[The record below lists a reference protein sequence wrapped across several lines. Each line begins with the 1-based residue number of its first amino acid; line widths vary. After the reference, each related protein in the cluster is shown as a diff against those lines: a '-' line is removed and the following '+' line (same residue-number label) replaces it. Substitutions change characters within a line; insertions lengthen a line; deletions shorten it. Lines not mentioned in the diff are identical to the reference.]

1 MNDLTIPSI
10 WIRRISGRVK
20 YNYLSISLPL
30 LGSHYYH
37 NHTQGWKSATFLVL
51 FCAAF
56 IVWTVQHHFLMLGNH
71 IFDHHNLK
79 LITHCMAESIDS
91 LVSTLAHW
99 GMWLG
104 WPWRVW
110 ADRRRSTGHLSQ
122 IHNSDEKPFLGISW
136 YIVKS
141 MWLEE
146 MAAIV
151 KDAAGVLSFWL
162 CASLWCGLWESSRW
176 KVGGNKQNTMWH
188 SYNFKISLIFGL
200 THP

>member
-1 MNDLTIPSI
+1 MFSPS
-10 WIRRISGRVK
+10 S
-20 YNYLSISLPL
+20 LSLPRL
-30 LGSHYYH
+30 KICHFLSFILCCIWKHHLSDSVNCPASLPIASKSHF
-37 NHTQGWKSATFLVL
+37 WKSQSKAY
-51 FCAAF
+51 
-56 IVWTVQHHFLMLGNH
+56 
-71 IFDHHNLK
+71 
-79 LITHCMAESIDS
+79 HCMAESIDS

-99 GMWLG
+99 GRWLG

-151 KDAAGVLSFWL
+151 KDAAGVLSFWPR
-162 CASLWCGLWESSRW
+162 ASLWCCLWESSRW

-188 SYNFKISLIFGL
+188 SYNFKIS
-200 THP
+200 

>member
-1 MNDLTIPSI
+1 MFSPS
-10 WIRRISGRVK
+10 S
-20 YNYLSISLPL
+20 LSLPRL
-30 LGSHYYH
+30 KICHFLSFILCCIWKHNLSDSVNCPASLPIASKSHF
-37 NHTQGWKSATFLVL
+37 WKSQSKAY
-51 FCAAF
+51 
-56 IVWTVQHHFLMLGNH
+56 
-71 IFDHHNLK
+71 
-79 LITHCMAESIDS
+79 HCMAESIDS

-162 CASLWCGLWESSRW
+162 CASLWCCLWESSRW